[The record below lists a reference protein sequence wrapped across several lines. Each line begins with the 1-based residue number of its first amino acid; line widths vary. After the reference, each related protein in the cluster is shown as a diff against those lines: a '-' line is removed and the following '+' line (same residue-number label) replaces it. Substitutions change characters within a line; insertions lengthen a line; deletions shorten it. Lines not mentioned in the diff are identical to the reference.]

1 MRKKNV
7 AGGIKL
13 PDFRLYYK
21 ATVMKTVWYR
31 HKNRN
36 IDKWNRTFRAFLL
49 LPKNPEKRV
58 KIVGVGGRGVCV
70 EKAREKRKEN
80 TQIVD
85 KRKKESFLPIFEFSS
100 NGMELR
106 RQS

>member
-1 MRKKNV
+1 M
-7 AGGIKL
+7 
-13 PDFRLYYK
+13 
-21 ATVMKTVWYR
+21 
-31 HKNRN
+31 
-36 IDKWNRTFRAFLL
+36 
-49 LPKNPEKRV
+49 
-58 KIVGVGGRGVCV
+58 GVGGRGVCV

>member
-1 MRKKNV
+1 M
-7 AGGIKL
+7 
-13 PDFRLYYK
+13 
-21 ATVMKTVWYR
+21 
-31 HKNRN
+31 
-36 IDKWNRTFRAFLL
+36 
-49 LPKNPEKRV
+49 
-58 KIVGVGGRGVCV
+58 GVRGRGVCV

-85 KRKKESFLPIFEFSS
+85 KRKKESFLTIFEFSS